1 VHGTEAPTTQLG
13 LQSSEA
19 KARLRRDGP
28 NAIPRAKGPS
38 ALRRL
43 LSQFVHFFA
52 LLLWAAAGLAFV
64 AGMPQLGIAIA
75 VVIVING
82 VFAHVQESRAER
94 AAQMLQNLLPRRV
107 VVVRDGRDVEIDA
120 AELVVGDLVR
130 LRDGDRVS
138 ADLEIVEEQL
148 LAIDTSMLTGESV
161 PDRPG
166 AGATAAA
173 GTFVV
178 EGEALAVV
186 RATGSATRLAGISAL
201 TYAVE
206 RPRTPLALELDRVVR
221 RVAAIAVGVGVL
233 FFGLTLL
240 VGTDASDGFLFAIG
254 VTVALVPEGLL
265 PTVTLS
271 LAIGA
276 QRMARRHALVRRLES
291 VETLGSTTFI
301 CSDKTGT
308 LTRNEMSV
316 AEVWTPAGHATVTGT
331 GYEPTGD
338 VDAPEPDVHAAVVAA
353 VRAARRCSE
362 GRAELDDDGNWV
374 VHGDPMEAA
383 IDVLARRAHIDLDA
397 DLAVHPTRAVLP
409 FDPHRRR
416 MSAVLGGGPDTP
428 AELVVKGAPEA
439 VLGRCRGMPSGEGSV
454 AEALEAMAAAGRR
467 VLAVARR
474 RLDPATLATLGTPGE
489 EPDPDALE
497 TELELLGLLAF
508 EDPPREGTADA
519 IRRCREAGIAVGML
533 TGDHPRTARAI
544 ADRLGL
550 RRPGDPVVDGSALP
564 ADEAT
569 LGAMVDHDGVVISRV
584 APEDKLRIARALQ
597 ARGHVVAMTGDGVND
612 GPALHASDIGVAMG
626 RNGTDVAREAAD
638 LVLLDDRFT
647 TIVEAVD
654 EGRATFANVRRF
666 LTYHL
671 TDNVAELTPFVLWA
685 LSGGRFPLALG
696 VLQVLCLDIGTD
708 LLPALALGAEP
719 GHRDGMAR
727 PLTGRHLFDRRV
739 LRRSLLVLGP
749 VEATVSILAF
759 LASMAASGWRPGG
772 VFPTGPA
779 LATASGA
786 AFTAVVLGQFANAF
800 ACRSEYLPAWHV
812 PLRANPL
819 LLGAVACEIVLLV
832 VFLSPPVAGVLGHR
846 APSLVGFA
854 VALLAPPAV
863 LLADAATKARRFRRH
878 PAPGAPA
885 QATR

>member
-1 VHGTEAPTTQLG
+1 MQAQETPTTQPG
-13 LQSSEA
+13 LRTSEA
-19 KARLRRDGP
+19 KERLRHDGP
-28 NAIPRAKGPS
+28 NVIPS
-38 ALRRL
+38 ARGRSGLRTL

-52 LLLWAAAGLAFV
+52 LLLWAAAVLAFV
-64 AGMPQLGIAIA
+64 AGMPQLGAAIA

-94 AAQMLQNLLPRRV
+94 AAQLLQNLLPRRV
-107 VVVRDGRDVEIDA
+107 VVVRDGHDLDIDA

-130 LRDGDRVS
+130 LHDGDRVS
-138 ADLEIVEEQL
+138 ADLEILEEHL
-148 LAIDTSMLTGESV
+148 VAIDVSMLTGESV
-161 PDRPG
+161 PDRPTR
-166 AGATAAA
+166 GATAWA

-178 EGEALAVV
+178 EGEALAIV
-186 RATGSATRLAGISAL
+186 RATGANTRLAGISAL
-201 TYAVE
+201 TRAVQ

-221 RVAAIAVGVGVL
+221 RVAVIAVGVGVL
-233 FFGLTLL
+233 FFGLTLI

-308 LTRNEMSV
+308 LTRNEMTV
-316 AEVWTPAGHATVTGT
+316 VEVWTPDGTATVHGEGYDPAGT
-331 GYEPTGD
+331 
-338 VDAPEPDVHAAVVAA
+338 VDAPTPGARAAVQAT

-362 GRAELDDDGNWV
+362 GYAELGEDGRWMI
-374 VHGDPMEAA
+374 HGDPMEAA
-383 IDVLARRAHIDLDA
+383 IDVLARRTGFDLEA
-397 DLAVHPTRAVLP
+397 DRTAAPTRSFLP

-416 MSAVLGGGPDTP
+416 MSAIVTGEGGA

-439 VLGRCRGMPSGEGSV
+439 VLGRCVRIPSGDGTV
-454 AEALEAMAAAGRR
+454 AEALEAMAGAGRR
-467 VLAVARR
+467 VLAIAHRAVTAGAAAV
-474 RLDPATLATLGTPGE
+474 DGG
-489 EPDPDALE
+489 EPDPDVLE
-497 TELELLGLLAF
+497 TELTLLGLLAF

-519 IRRCREAGIAVGML
+519 IRRCRDAGIAVGML

-550 RRPGDPVVDGSALP
+550 RRPDDPVVDGSALP

-584 APEDKLRIARALQ
+584 APEDKLRIARALRS
-597 ARGHVVAMTGDGVND
+597 RGHVVAMTGDGVND

-654 EGRATFANVRRF
+654 QGRATFANVRRF

-719 GHRDGMAR
+719 GHHDGMAR
-727 PLTGRHLFDRRV
+727 PIAGRHLFDRRV
-739 LRRSLLVLGP
+739 LGRSLGVLGP
-749 VEATVSILAF
+749 VEASVSILAF
-759 LASMAASGWRPGG
+759 LASLAGSGWRPGD

-800 ACRSEYLPAWHV
+800 ACRSERLPAWRV
-812 PLRANPL
+812 PLRTNPL
-819 LLGAVACEIVLLV
+819 LLGAVTCELLLLV
-832 VFLSPPVAGVLGHR
+832 AFLSPPVAGVLEHR
-846 APSLVGFA
+846 APSLVGFGF
-854 VALLAPPAV
+854 ALLTPVAV
-863 LLADAATKARRFRRH
+863 LVADAGVKAWRYGRADAPRPAA
-878 PAPGAPA
+878 PAPTA
-885 QATR
+885 R